1 MLQEQMQQF
10 TQYYQNLMQ
19 LLTFEQYYTLITIL
33 IRGILY

>member
-33 IRGILY
+33 IKVS